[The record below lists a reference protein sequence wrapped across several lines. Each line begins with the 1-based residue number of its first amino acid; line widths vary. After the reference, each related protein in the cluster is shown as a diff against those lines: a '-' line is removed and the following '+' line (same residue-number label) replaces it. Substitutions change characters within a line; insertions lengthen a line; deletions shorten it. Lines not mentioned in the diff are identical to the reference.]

1 MCDWSRQDPVRTHQ
15 FESELWLPRPRD
27 EVFAFFSDAKNL
39 DAITPP
45 WLHFRT
51 ITSAP
56 IEMREGALIDYKL
69 RLRGIPMRWRT
80 KISMWDPPTR
90 FVDEQIR
97 GPYRR
102 WIHEH
107 TFEERDGGT
116 LVRDRVHYAVPF
128 DIFVHWWLVRPDIER
143 IFKYRTERL
152 LEYWK
157 QAAGH
162 FADPKP

>member
-1 MCDWSRQDPVRTHQ
+1 MCYWSRRGFVRIHQ
-15 FESELWLPRPRD
+15 IESELWLPRPRD
-27 EVFAFFSDAKNL
+27 EVFAFFSDASNL

-51 ITSAP
+51 VAP
-56 IEMREGALIDYKL
+56 AAIDLRAGALIDHKL

-80 KISMWDPPTR
+80 KINLWEPPAH

-97 GPYRR
+97 GPYRM

-116 LVRDRVHYAVPF
+116 LVRDRVRYAVPF
-128 DIFVHWWLVRPDIER
+128 DLFVHWWLVRPDIKR

-152 LEYWK
+152 LELVGTHTK
-157 QAAGH
+157 G
-162 FADPKP
+162 